1 MLLLTLAPLFEEIH
15 LMHWAKRSFMLSGSP
30 AKGRQYGFKCRQ
42 ACKQLGCKWRREWR
56 SSSRVIQ
63 TFINPKE
70 ITVRLLLR
78 FYWWPYISCSDWW
91 TRGKKLPW
99 QQLSSSACNSCKLVR
114 RHAIFQSGNGAVS
127 AFWKRTKWF
136 KGLEYK
142 SSSLYYLNVWTM
154 KWLTVW
160 RLQRPQSEG
169 VWSSLLKAYSSRA

>member
-91 TRGKKLPW
+91 TRGK
-99 QQLSSSACNSCKLVR
+99 SSHGSSWVAVHVILV
-114 RHAIFQSGNGAVS
+114 
-127 AFWKRTKWF
+127 
-136 KGLEYK
+136 
-142 SSSLYYLNVWTM
+142 
-154 KWLTVW
+154 
-160 RLQRPQSEG
+160 
-169 VWSSLLKAYSSRA
+169 SLLDGMQYFSLVMVLFQHFESGPSDLKALNIKAVVCII